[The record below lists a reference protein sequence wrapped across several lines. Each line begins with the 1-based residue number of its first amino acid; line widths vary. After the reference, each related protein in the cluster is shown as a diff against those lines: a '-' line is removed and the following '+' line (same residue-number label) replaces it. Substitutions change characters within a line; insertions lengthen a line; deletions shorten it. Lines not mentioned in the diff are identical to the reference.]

1 MATTT
6 KTTSRAKP
14 ASPSAPKA
22 PAKAGS
28 RAKAPVKAA
37 TKAVAKAPEMADIAP
52 VGALV
57 GSPVGAPVGAPVAA
71 PVAAAP
77 VPDRARRGDL
87 LDALADRSTLKRSD
101 LKQAMELVLGEIGKL
116 MDAGDEVVLPP
127 LGKLTVKKRVAKD
140 GGDVL
145 TVKIKRMTAP
155 AADRKAGG

>member
-6 KTTSRAKP
+6 KTTSRGKP
-14 ASPSAPKA
+14 AAPSAPSASSAPKA

-28 RAKAPVKAA
+28 RAKTAP
-37 TKAVAKAPEMADIAP
+37 KAPKAPAAAEIAP
-52 VGALV
+52 VTPPAL
-57 GSPVGAPVGAPVAA
+57 AT
-71 PVAAAP
+71 P

-87 LDALADRSTLKRSD
+87 LDALADQSALKRSD
-101 LKQAMELVLGEIGKL
+101 LKQAMELVLSEIGKL

-145 TVKIKRMTAP
+145 TVKIKRMAAP